1 MKIAQLGLFPPF
13 RGGIQ
18 HFNTLLYRHLSTSHQ
33 VLVINFHRQ
42 YPNFL
47 FPGTS
52 QFDETLAVVP
62 AFEERLFDPLN
73 PGSWYRVYRR
83 LSDWQ
88 ANLVIFKYWMPY
100 FAPGLGSV
108 MRLLGRGNATRSLC
122 IIDNLTPHEHRPGD
136 RLLNRYLV
144 NSTDL
149 FIPMSTVIEQ
159 QLLALKPMARYQLN
173 PHPTYTNFGPRLP
186 RDQARQRLGLG
197 PEPVLL
203 YFGYIRK
210 YKGLLTLLDALPAVV
225 ERLGAKTI
233 IAGEFYDD
241 PAEYLARMENP
252 VLAPYLVDATRFI
265 PDDEVAQ
272 YFSAADVVVLPYLTA
287 TQSGIVSIAQEYEV
301 PCIVTS
307 VGGLPEVVVDGHT
320 GLVVPPDDPQAL
332 AQAIIEFFTTVDR
345 PQMIKRIAEEKKRF
359 SWSSLV
365 DTIEALAGD
374 MT

>member
-1 MKIAQLGLFPPF
+1 MKIAQLGPFPPF

-18 HFNTLLYRHLSTSHQ
+18 HFNTLLYRHLSTRHQ
-33 VLVINFHRQ
+33 VLVINFRRQ
-42 YPNFL
+42 YPNIL

-52 QFDETLAVVP
+52 QFDETAAVEP

-73 PGSWYRVYRR
+73 PLSWYRVYSR
-83 LSDWQ
+83 LADWR
-88 ANLVIFKYWMPY
+88 ADLVIFKYWMPY

-144 NSTDL
+144 SGTDL
-149 FIPMSTVIEQ
+149 FIPMSAVVEQ
-159 QLLALKPMARYQLN
+159 QLLALKPMARYKLH

-186 RDQARQRLGLG
+186 RDQARRRLGLG

-210 YKGLLTLLDALPAVV
+210 YKGLLTLLEALPVVV

-241 PAEYLARMENP
+241 PAEYRARMEDQA
-252 VLAPYLVDATRFI
+252 LAPYLVDATRFI
-265 PDDEVAQ
+265 PDDEVAL
-272 YFSAADVVVLPYLTA
+272 YFSAADVVVLPYLAA
-287 TQSGIVSIAQEYEV
+287 TQSGIVSIALEYEV

-307 VGGLPEVVVDGHT
+307 VGGLTEVVHHGRT
-320 GLVVPPDDPQAL
+320 GLVVPPDDPHSL
-332 AQAIIEFFTTVDR
+332 AQAIIEFFTTVDKQ
-345 PQMIKRIAEEKKRF
+345 QMVKQIAQEKQRF

-365 DTIEALAGD
+365 ETIEALADG
-374 MT
+374 

>member
-1 MKIAQLGLFPPF
+1 MKIALLGPFPPF

-18 HFNTLLYRHLSTSHQ
+18 HFNMLLYRHLSTRHQ
-33 VLVINFHRQ
+33 VRVINFRRQ

-52 QFDETLAVVP
+52 QFDDTVAVEP
-62 AFEERLFDPLN
+62 AFGERLFDPLN
-73 PGSWYRVYRR
+73 PISWYRVYRR
-83 LSDWQ
+83 LADWQ
-88 ANLVIFKYWMPY
+88 ADLVIFKYWMPY

-108 MRLLGRGNATRSLC
+108 MRLLGRGNTTRSLC
-122 IIDNLTPHEHRPGD
+122 IIDNLAPHEHRPGD

-144 NSTDL
+144 SGTDL

-159 QLLALKPMARYQLN
+159 QLVALKPTARYKLN

-186 RDQARQRLGLG
+186 QDQARQRLGLG
-197 PEPVLL
+197 PGPVLL

-233 IAGEFYDD
+233 VAGEFYDD
-241 PAEYLARMENP
+241 PAEYQARMEDP
-252 VLAPYLVDATRFI
+252 VLAPHLVDAARFI
-265 PDDEVAQ
+265 PDDEVAI

-287 TQSGIVSIAQEYEV
+287 TQSGIVSIAMEYEI
-301 PCIVTS
+301 PCIVTA
-307 VGGLPEVVVDGHT
+307 VGGLPEVVLGGQT
-320 GLVVPPDDPQAL
+320 GLVVPPDDPPAL

-345 PQMIKRIAEEKKRF
+345 QQMVKRIAGEKRRF

-365 DTIEALAGD
+365 DTIEALVND
-374 MT
+374 